1 MIVVVTVVTIRR
13 SLIGEAKMGK
23 TTRRTFVKRSAMATT
38 AYCLSG
44 AYFTSC
50 SRRDDVSPNEK
61 SAGDTYG
68 VQQGE
73 PVVSLFTTMGDE
85 YFTSHVA
92 GTAQCAKALGLSYEG
107 FVNENRPEV
116 ELSQF
121 ETAAGKGVRMITI
134 IPPDFSN
141 VPALYRRANEMK
153 VHTVTSAEMPL
164 WYFPHLE
171 GDFSVSFIT
180 PFDFDSFYDVC
191 KLLFAHIGGK
201 GKVIMITGFPGG
213 TPDTLRTAAAMM
225 AIEENPGVTLLG
237 QLPGKWN
244 RVDGRKAA
252 EDLMTAHPDFDA
264 VIALNDEMA
273 IGALSALDDAG
284 RSQVPVTG
292 HNGTAEIMSYIA
304 EGRVL
309 ATSSTFAFW
318 IGAYMV
324 ALAFDAANGWKPTLP
339 ERMMISRHAVID
351 QSNVE
356 VYMNRYAKKM
366 DNLPFDFKRMSKT
379 LHPDDWDP
387 QNLLTPLDV
396 NRYFGHTPPDRD
408 TPIPAD
414 WQQAVDSGE
423 MARVG
428 KIYGERYQRKIL
440 G

>member
-1 MIVVVTVVTIRR
+1 
-13 SLIGEAKMGK
+13 
-23 TTRRTFVKRSAMATT
+23 MATT
-38 AYCLSG
+38 ACCLSG
-44 AYFTSC
+44 VYVASC
-50 SRRDDVSPNEK
+50 SRRDDASSSEN
-61 SAGDTYG
+61 SAHEASA
-68 VQQGE
+68 VRQGE

-85 YFTSHVA
+85 YFTNHVA
-92 GTAQCAKALGLSYEG
+92 GTVQCARALGLSYEG

-121 ETAAGKGVRMITI
+121 ETSAGKGVRMVTV

-141 VPALYRRANEMK
+141 VPAINRRANEMQ
-153 VHTVTSAEMPL
+153 VHTVTSAEIPP

-180 PFDFDSFYDVC
+180 PSDFDSFYDVC
-191 KLLFAHIGGK
+191 QLLFTHIGGQ

-213 TPDTLRTAAAMM
+213 TPDTLRTAAAAK

-244 RVDGRKAA
+244 RIDGRKAA

-264 VIALNDEMA
+264 VITLNDEMA
-273 IGALSALDDAG
+273 IGALSALGDAG
-284 RSQVPVTG
+284 RAWVPVIG

-309 ATSSTFAFW
+309 ATSSTFPFW

-324 ALAFDAANGWKPTLP
+324 AVVFDAANGWKPTLP
-339 ERMMISRHAVID
+339 ERMMISGHAVID

-356 VYMNRYAKKM
+356 AYMTRYAKNM
-366 DNLPFDFKRMSKT
+366 DNLPFDFKKMSKT

-387 QNLLTPLDV
+387 QNVLTPLDV
-396 NRYFGHTPPDRD
+396 NRYFGHTPPGSD
-408 TPIPAD
+408 TPIPVD
-414 WQQAVDSGE
+414 WQEAMDSEE
-423 MARVG
+423 MERVG
-428 KIYGERYQRKIL
+428 TLYKKHCQKKIL